1 MAESLPLVEFNAKR
15 QIFEEV
21 ASEAIC
27 NFCQIVPRKPP
38 IYQTA
43 SGLIACSDCKSTS
56 TSRMEFQRSLI
67 LEKLLIGLYFGESV
81 SLSELFIYF

>member
-1 MAESLPLVEFNAKR
+1 MAESIPLVEFKAKK

-27 NFCQIVPRKPP
+27 NFCQIVPRKAP

>member
-56 TSRMEFQRSLI
+56 RMEFQRSLI
-67 LEKLLIGLYFGESV
+67 LEKLLIGRFV
-81 SLSELFIYF
+81 LFR